1 MDRLPLRMEQ
11 FGDQTGPTRLMR
23 RTDAPS
29 GVAVEILVEQQVIS
43 EIRVGLHSR
52 LAVKCGAGSI
62 FLSENESAEAPRM
75 TTTHGPTDHFDDV
88 KRLGTRC
95 CGHGSVL

>member
-43 EIRVGLHSR
+43 EIRVSLQPWILDDER
-52 LAVKCGAGSI
+52 QAGRSY
-62 FLSENESAEAPRM
+62 
-75 TTTHGPTDHFDDV
+75 PT
-88 KRLGTRC
+88 
-95 CGHGSVL
+95 